1 VQGRRWSGAF
11 IQSSESLGS
20 KQGRRREDHSRRRP
34 ISLGVRQVRAG
45 AGHDRHRHPEQN
57 LSAIYL
63 MRPARVRSFSGERAT
78 STTNPGLARLGGTSP
93 FVETDRGELL
103 PWTWDDTGGVGV
115 AQDAARSIFFFWLGG
130 SRSPSPRERRGARA
144 TANDQADSRA
154 PTRSVV
160 VCIVGRRPTGNEACE
175 HRSRETAPRP
185 YPIAVD
191 SRHPLASSRRARPVQ
206 SCFSFRERFGNGCTA
221 HGRAGPR
228 SIGCAVAT
236 APFLP
241 P

>member
-115 AQDAARSIFFFWLGG
+115 AQDAARSVFFLPWGEPEPEPERTARSACDCERSSRFPCAHAECGG
-130 SRSPSPRERRGARA
+130 VYCRSPTYR
-144 TANDQADSRA
+144 Q
-154 PTRSVV
+154 RS
-160 VCIVGRRPTGNEACE
+160 
-175 HRSRETAPRP
+175 
-185 YPIAVD
+185 
-191 SRHPLASSRRARPVQ
+191 L
-206 SCFSFRERFGNGCTA
+206 
-221 HGRAGPR
+221 
-228 SIGCAVAT
+228 
-236 APFLP
+236 
-241 P
+241 

>member
-1 VQGRRWSGAF
+1 VVGG
-11 IQSSESLGS
+11 I
-20 KQGRRREDHSRRRP
+20 
-34 ISLGVRQVRAG
+34 
-45 AGHDRHRHPEQN
+45 HPEQRISRIEAGQKTRGPQPSPSDLTRGATGEGWSRTRQAQAPRAKSLGN
-57 LSAIYL
+57 LSDE
-63 MRPARVRSFSGERAT
+63 ARARAFVQWGESDEHDESWLGSARRHVSVCRDRQGRVAT
-78 STTNPGLARLGGTSP
+78 VDVGRHRWSRGGSR
-93 FVETDRGELL
+93 RG
-103 PWTWDDTGGVGV
+103 
-115 AQDAARSIFFFWLGG
+115 AQCFFFWLGG